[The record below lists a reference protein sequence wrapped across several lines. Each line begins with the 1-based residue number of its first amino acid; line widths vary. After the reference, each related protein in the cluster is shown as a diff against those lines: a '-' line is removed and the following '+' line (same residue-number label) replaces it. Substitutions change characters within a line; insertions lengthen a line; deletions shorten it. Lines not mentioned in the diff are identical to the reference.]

1 MKGNL
6 SGLFRDDPSDGLILH
21 VTCRMSEGLPDRTV
35 GRASQGMGTCIKPW
49 LTCAAT
55 WMDLEIIV
63 LNQKETNIH
72 DITYMWSLEHNR
84 NERIYET
91 EIDSQV

>member
-6 SGLFRDDPSDGLILH
+6 SGLFRDDPIDELILH
-21 VTCRMSEGLPDRTV
+21 VTCRMSKGLPDGTM

-63 LNQKETNIH
+63 LNQKETN
-72 DITYMWSLEHNR
+72 T
-84 NERIYET
+84 T
-91 EIDSQV
+91 

>member
-1 MKGNL
+1 
-6 SGLFRDDPSDGLILH
+6 
-21 VTCRMSEGLPDRTV
+21 MSKGLPDGTV
-35 GRASQGMGTCIKPW
+35 RRASQGMGTCIKPW

-63 LNQKETNIH
+63 LNRKETNIPH
-72 DITYMWSLEHNR
+72 DITYMRSLEHNR
-84 NERIYET
+84 NEHIYET